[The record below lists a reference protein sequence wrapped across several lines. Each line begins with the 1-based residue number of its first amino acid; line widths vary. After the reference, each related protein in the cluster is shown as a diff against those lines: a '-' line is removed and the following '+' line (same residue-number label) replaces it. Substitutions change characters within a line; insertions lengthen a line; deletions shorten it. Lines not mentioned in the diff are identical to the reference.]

1 MAPRS
6 LRVLIPDDYTPS
18 REGVLLCQGLPRPV
32 RAAEWGHVMTLRESS
47 PVLALSQEE
56 RAAFREVEQAW
67 EHRNETGRVR
77 WMPLDKRYGCDEVA
91 VAAAETRLRETK
103 ARHATTVAALHKAIV
118 GSCMLVDLS
127 LGYALIPGDSPELVF
142 VRRSGVVEAS

>member
-67 EHRNETGRVR
+67 EH
-77 WMPLDKRYGCDEVA
+77 
-91 VAAAETRLRETK
+91 AAETRLRETK